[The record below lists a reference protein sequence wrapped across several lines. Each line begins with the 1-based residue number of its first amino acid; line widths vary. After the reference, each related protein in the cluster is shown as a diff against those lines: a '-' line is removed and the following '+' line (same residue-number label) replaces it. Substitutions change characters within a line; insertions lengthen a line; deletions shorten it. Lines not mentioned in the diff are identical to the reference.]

1 MKPKVIVILGPTA
14 SGKSSL
20 AVKLAQKFNGE
31 IVSADSRQVYKG
43 MDLGSAKITKKE
55 MKGIPHHLLDVAS
68 PKKRFTVFQ
77 YQKLAIKKIWETI
90 KRGKVPFL
98 VGGSALYLYSVIDGW
113 QFPKTKIDLKLR
125 KRLEKKDLQELFSIL
140 EKIDPQKAKNIDK
153 KNKRRLIRA
162 IEIAKTLGQV
172 PPLKKEPLFDCL
184 LIGLQKK
191 PAALEKA
198 IRRRLRKR
206 LRQGMVKEVFNL
218 RRLGLSWKRIES
230 FGLEYKWLAKF
241 VQGEISRQ
249 KMVEQIEKDTKSLWR
264 RQLTWFKKDK
274 RIHWVKNQK
283 QAENLIKN
291 YLEES
296 AK

>member
-14 SGKSSL
+14 AGKSSL

-43 MDLGSAKITKKE
+43 MDLGSAKITQKE
-55 MKGIPHHLLDVAS
+55 RKGIPHHLLDVAS

-77 YQKLAIKKIWETI
+77 YQKLAIKKIWEI
-90 KRGKVPFL
+90 KKRGKVPFL

-113 QFPKTKIDLKLR
+113 QFPKTKTDLKLR
-125 KRLEKKDLQELFSIL
+125 KKLEKKDPQELFSLL
-140 EKIDPQKAKNIDK
+140 EKIDPERAKNIDK

-162 IEIAKTLGQV
+162 LEIAKTLGRV
-172 PPLKKEPLFDCL
+172 PPLKKEPLFDYL
-184 LIGLQKK
+184 LIGLQKNPEVLK
-191 PAALEKA
+191 KA
-198 IRRRLRKR
+198 IRQRLKKR
-206 LRQGMVKEVFNL
+206 LRQGMVKEVLNL

-241 VQGEISRQ
+241 AQGEISRQ

-274 RIHWVKNQK
+274 RIHWLKNQK
-283 QAENLIKN
+283 QAEALIRKF
-291 YLEES
+291 L
-296 AK
+296 KLL

>member
-14 SGKSSL
+14 AGKSSL

-43 MDLGSAKITKKE
+43 MDLGSAKITQKE
-55 MKGIPHHLLDVAS
+55 RKGIPHHLLDVAS

-77 YQKLAIKKIWETI
+77 YQKLAIKKIWEI
-90 KRGKVPFL
+90 KKRGKVPFL

-113 QFPKTKIDLKLR
+113 QFPKTKTDLKLR
-125 KRLEKKDLQELFSIL
+125 KKLEKKDSQELFSLL
-140 EKIDPQKAKNIDK
+140 EKIDPERAKNIDK

-162 IEIAKTLGQV
+162 LEIAKTLGRV

-184 LIGLQKK
+184 LIGLQKNPEVLK
-191 PAALEKA
+191 KA
-198 IRRRLRKR
+198 IRQRLKKR
-206 LRQGMVKEVFNL
+206 LRQGMVKEVLNL

-241 VQGEISRQ
+241 AQGEISRQ

-274 RIHWVKNQK
+274 RIHWLKNQK
-283 QAENLIKN
+283 QAEALIRKF
-291 YLEES
+291 L
-296 AK
+296 KLL

>member
-14 SGKSSL
+14 AGKSSL

-43 MDLGSAKITKKE
+43 MDLGSAKITQKE
-55 MKGIPHHLLDVAS
+55 RKGIPHHLLDVAS

-77 YQKLAIKKIWETI
+77 YQKLAIKKIWEI
-90 KRGKVPFL
+90 KKRGKVPFL

-113 QFPKTKIDLKLR
+113 QFPKTKTDLKLR
-125 KRLEKKDLQELFSIL
+125 KKLEKKDPQELFSLL
-140 EKIDPQKAKNIDK
+140 EKIDPERAKNIDK

-162 IEIAKTLGQV
+162 LEIAKTLGRV

-184 LIGLQKK
+184 LIGLQKNPEVLK
-191 PAALEKA
+191 KA
-198 IRRRLRKR
+198 IRQRLKKR
-206 LRQGMVKEVFNL
+206 LRQGMVKEVLNL

-241 VQGEISRQ
+241 AQGKISRQ

-274 RIHWVKNQK
+274 RIHWLKNQK
-283 QAENLIKN
+283 QAEALIRKF
-291 YLEES
+291 L
-296 AK
+296 KLL